1 MEPSRII
8 DLIRAF
14 VAADPRN
21 AIPEIPG
28 TVIFEEPLVAFAAA
42 DDPLYT
48 ALAKDD
54 VIGPH
59 HMGPGEWLDG
69 ARSVVVW
76 FLPFAGQIVE
86 SNKAEGLPSGEWYL
100 AYHWG
105 EAFNNAL
112 RDHVAAEIGRAGHRA
127 VAPMR
132 DARFLMQPS
141 TSNWSERHTAYI
153 AGMGSFG
160 RSYSFITERGCAG
173 RFGSVVT
180 DCDLPPSARTT
191 SSLRANCLADPDGS
205 CGVCISRCP
214 VGAVTAEKKDHAAC
228 LGFLRERVV
237 PLYREKY
244 GGIRSLCCG
253 KCQTAVPC
261 ARTNP
266 TKKLKRR
273 PGPGR

>member
-1 MEPSRII
+1 MITRDRVI
-8 DLIRAF
+8 DIVREF
-14 VAADPRN
+14 VAADPGN
-21 AIPEIPG
+21 AIPEIAG
-28 TVIFEEPLVAFAAA
+28 LSIFEEPLVAFAAA
-42 DDPLYT
+42 DDSLYP
-48 ALAKDD
+48 ALSQSD

-59 HMGPGEWLDG
+59 HMGPKEWLPG

-76 FLPFAGQIVE
+76 FLPFTERIVE
-86 SNKAEGLPSGEWYL
+86 SNRPEGPPSGEWYL

-105 EAFNNAL
+105 ETFNSAL
-112 RDHVAAEIGRAGHRA
+112 RDHVAGAIRESGYAA

-132 DARFLMQPS
+132 DGRFLMQPG

-160 RSYSFITERGCAG
+160 LSYSFITDKGCAG

-180 DCDLPPSARTT
+180 DLDLPPSRRTV
-191 SSLRANCLADPDGS
+191 SSLRANCLAEGDDV

-214 VGAVTAEKKDHAAC
+214 VNAITAEEKDHAAC

-237 PLYREKY
+237 PLYQERY

-261 ARTNP
+261 ARLNP
-266 TKKLKRR
+266 GKKK
-273 PGPGR
+273 